1 MCQPSFSNSRR
12 DAVEYVARGEIDQP
26 LEKVETHTT
35 DAGRVHPFQ
44 LAVGHL
50 IADEGN
56 ALGAPFGGFERID
69 HRPVVLAVAGRLNN
83 HVLVEAKK
91 IAQRE
96 QFLLWCVTGC
106 VFAFRRVRK
115 LVLGAE
121 HMAMRVDRT
130 RRRFKVRLG
139 RMRIERNVTGTHRH
153 VKCLLIENK

>member
-1 MCQPSFSNSRR
+1 MIDDDDGRQRGEKILQLGQIVHLEIHHDVPAELLDSRR

-26 LEKVETHTT
+26 FEEVETHAT

-44 LAVGHL
+44 FAVGHL
-50 IADEGN
+50 FADEGN

-96 QFLLWCVTGC
+96 
-106 VFAFRRVRK
+106 
-115 LVLGAE
+115 
-121 HMAMRVDRT
+121 
-130 RRRFKVRLG
+130 
-139 RMRIERNVTGTHRH
+139 
-153 VKCLLIENK
+153 